1 MYIKGNEITISCV
14 GCCLLVH
21 VESFWALRIN
31 WIIKNSKKKIF
42 YSNSF
47 SYVNS
52 ILGGYPKDQDIWY
65 FKFFFFFFN
74 ERFLFRVNLKKAR
87 FFSLIFVL
95 LCHEVFFGGNLLLL
109 FNINVVLKTFAPFNK
124 TPFCD
129 AQR

>member
-31 WIIKNSKKKIF
+31 WIIKNSKKKSFIQIHFHMLTASLVDILKIKIF
-42 YSNSF
+42 D
-47 SYVNS
+47 
-52 ILGGYPKDQDIWY
+52 ILS
-65 FKFFFFFFN
+65 FFFFFFN

-87 FFSLIFVL
+87 FFSLISVL